1 MLGSIGSTELL
12 LILIVALLVLGP
24 KSLANMAR
32 SVGKVVGEFRRVS
45 TDFQRTLN
53 AEVAL
58 EEEKEKREKAQKDVE
73 ADLQKAPASVTANA
87 PAAAAGTATSAAPA
101 DGDIAA
107 AVAAGDNAPTAPA
120 PKDVAAKPADDEDDD
135 FSPPAGSPL
144 DEALKKAAAE
154 AQAAEDASAQGQTP
168 PRQEAQPKA

>member
-1 MLGSIGSTELL
+1 MFGSVGSSELL
-12 LILIVALLVLGP
+12 LILVVALLVLGP

-32 SVGKVVGEFRRVS
+32 SVGKVMGEFRRVS

-58 EEEKEKREKAQKDVE
+58 EEEKEKREKARKDVE
-73 ADLQKAPASVTANA
+73 ADLQQA
-87 PAAAAGTATSAAPA
+87 PAATGAATGDSAATA
-101 DGDIAA
+101 DTPQET
-107 AVAAGDNAPTAPA
+107 V
-120 PKDVAAKPADDEDDD
+120 VKPADAEDDD

-154 AQAAEDASAQGQTP
+154 AQAADNIPAREQNLAQKQV
-168 PRQEAQPKA
+168 QAQP